1 MVSEKANI
9 LFGVAS
15 LRGGREFQE
24 DSFFMLPLVGGFVCG
39 LFDGHGGAGGS
50 QVAARIVPEH
60 FSAGVNPRE
69 AIEDSFDDV
78 HQKINETAGGTT
90 AMVMHCSGSKLT
102 CGWVGDSRC
111 IIIGS
116 STVITLTRDH
126 RPSNADER
134 SRIVASGG
142 IIVLR
147 LTDNGST
154 EYVAHPA
161 DGSALMMTRALGDH
175 SFESAGVISSP
186 EIVNYQIQPD
196 DRFCCLIC
204 DGVWESITDDE
215 LLQLAKS
222 RRSPQ
227 RLAAAIAKLAIR
239 NGSKDNVTA
248 VVCKLAR
255 YVLYF
260 QKSVF

>member
-50 QVAARIVPEH
+50 QAAARIMPEY
-60 FSAGVNPRE
+60 FSAGVNPRD

-90 AMVMHCSGSKLT
+90 AMVVHCSGSQLT

-134 SRIVASGG
+134 SRIKDSGG
-142 IIVLR
+142 VIVLK
-147 LTDNGST
+147 GST
-154 EYVAHPA
+154 EYIAHPTN
-161 DGSALMMTRALGDH
+161 GSALMMTRALGDH
-175 SFESAGVISSP
+175 SFESAGIIPSP
-186 EIVNYQIQPD
+186 EIVNYQIRPD

-204 DGVWESITDDE
+204 DGVWESVTNDE
-215 LLQLAKS
+215 LLQLAKG

-227 RLAAAIAKLAIR
+227 RLAAAIAKRAIR

-248 VVCKLAR
+248 VVCKLAN
-255 YVLYF
+255 
-260 QKSVF
+260 